1 MDDSLAHVLGD
12 ILGEPNQCGPVCH
25 SGGIFFSFK
34 IGSEFRRELSTR
46 SLLSLSTLFRPPFDS
61 RSRLH
66 VAASAASQLAALPLP
81 HLSMAISRLK
91 MGRRCR
97 G

>member
-1 MDDSLAHVLGD
+1 MTVWPTFWATFWENPTSV
-12 ILGEPNQCGPVCH
+12 GPSATVEV
-25 SGGIFFSFK
+25 FFLSFK

-81 HLSMAISRLK
+81 HLSMDISRLK